1 MTSQTDAAQRRY
13 DEPRGRNYRI
23 DMTRGKP
30 SPEQAELSN
39 PVLTILDPDD
49 CLGDGGDHYW
59 NYSPATGIPEA
70 KRLLVSYMDM
80 PPDQIIAAGNSSLQL
95 THDVVAW
102 SVLKGGRAVMARG
115 KMAQNSFVRYRAMI
129 GVLQSVSSLVS
140 R

>member
-49 CLGDGGDHYW
+49 CLGTVATIIGITATRRVFPKQSGYW
-59 NYSPATGIPEA
+59 SAIWTCRRIRSSPRATQA
-70 KRLLVSYMDM
+70 FS
-80 PPDQIIAAGNSSLQL
+80 
-95 THDVVAW
+95 
-102 SVLKGGRAVMARG
+102 
-115 KMAQNSFVRYRAMI
+115 
-129 GVLQSVSSLVS
+129 
-140 R
+140 